1 MNTLSISLL
10 IIIYNINLSQTNNI
24 IQIPTGEGS
33 FVNIQTKYGY
43 INYEFHKGYIP
54 NIWPDPFIIYKLE
67 GIKNLSLGNF
77 DDFHINFGDSFEIFG
92 LNKDKLEMRV
102 SGHEFDDCNDLLCKI
117 FYRTN
122 YIDKMLYSF
131 GINERNELYKF
142 YGGIPENLKKNLNK
156 ITFNNKTDKL
166 SEINFELNNGTNFTL
181 NIKRDYLFKID
192 DTKDF
197 FFCLPYN
204 IFYTFKELFT
214 NNTLEIYYPNDIV
227 YQKTLLYYLNKT
239 EKEIFPKSI
248 SFKIGN
254 KNIILK
260 KDQMISLDYINK
272 NSSFF
277 LLLINSEPCYNEK
290 MIFGKKFLEF
300 FNFYERDL
308 ESGEYNLYFNK
319 SSENIIKEEEK
330 ENILLNS
337 DSKNQIN
344 IIIFIF
350 IACTL
355 TLGIFRQYHRRKAN
369 ESFNYYFE
377 I

>member
-10 IIIYNINLSQTNNI
+10 IIIYNIDLSQTNNI

-77 DDFHINFGDSFEIFG
+77 DDFHFQFGDSFGIFG

-102 SGHEFDDCNDLLCKI
+102 NGHEFDDCNDLLCKI

-131 GINERNELYKF
+131 GINERNEFYKF
-142 YGGIPENLKKNLNK
+142 YGGIPENLTKNLNK
-156 ITFNNKTDKL
+156 ITFNNETDKL

-181 NIKRDYLFKID
+181 NIIRDYLFKID

-204 IFYTFKELFT
+204 IFYTFKELFA
-214 NNTLEIYYPNDIV
+214 NNTLYIYYPNDIV

-308 ESGEYNLYFNK
+308 ESGEYNLYLNK
-319 SSENIIKEEEK
+319 SSENIIKEEER

-350 IACTL
+350 IVCTL
-355 TLGIFRQYHRRKAN
+355 TLGIFRQYHRSKAN